1 MMDSPQSSSEFVTV
15 AKFLDPAE
23 AQMAAGALES
33 EGIECFLQG
42 ENANTI
48 VPMVFRTKL
57 VVNGSDEAAARE
69 ILDAAE
75 AMEPATE
82 GDDEA

>member
-1 MMDSPQSSSEFVTV
+1 MESPQTNSEFVTV

-42 ENANTI
+42 ENANNI
-48 VPMVFRTKL
+48 VPMAFRTRL

-82 GDDEA
+82 GDGPA

>member
-1 MMDSPQSSSEFVTV
+1 MDSPQVSSEFVTV

-23 AQMAAGALES
+23 AHLAVGALES

-42 ENANTI
+42 ENANSI
-48 VPMVFRTKL
+48 VPMAFRTRL

-75 AMEPATE
+75 AADPGAE
-82 GDDEA
+82 GDDAA

>member
-1 MMDSPQSSSEFVTV
+1 METAESNAGFVTV

-42 ENANTI
+42 ENANNI
-48 VPMVFRTKL
+48 VPMAFRTRL

-75 AMEPATE
+75 AMGPADE
-82 GDDEA
+82 GDDAA